1 MSFLQMPIG
10 QVGKSLLT
18 LGVDTSGKTSSKFF
32 RLATANYPNSPTRF
46 KVTVPGKENKN
57 YGKIYVANFLNGKVI
72 QLTELLT
79 DAARTGKG
87 KITEFTT
94 YVLDE
99 SGKLVK
105 NITKK
110 VGGTFKA
117 PEVDLEKIRV
127 EEMPKGLGIRA
138 GENVFAG
145 IAPDFQSIQV
155 GKQPVQV
162 LQNIECG
169 FLPTQTLEYDGRQL
183 NWGKT
188 Y

>member
-1 MSFLQMPIG
+1 MSFIQLPVG

-18 LGVDTSGKTSSKFF
+18 FGVDTTGKSSSKIF
-32 RLATANYPNSPTRF
+32 RLATNGAASSPTQF
-46 KVTVPGKENKN
+46 KVVVPGKENKN
-57 YGKIYVANFLNGKVI
+57 YGKLYVANFLKGKAV
-72 QLTELLT
+72 QLTEILT
-79 DAARTGKG
+79 DAAKTGKG

-94 YVLDE
+94 YVRDE

-110 VGGTFKA
+110 VDETFKA
-117 PEVDLEKIRV
+117 PEINLEEIRV
-127 EEMPKGLGIRA
+127 ADLPKGLGIKA

-145 IAPDFQSIQV
+145 VAPDFQTAQV
-155 GKQPVQV
+155 GKQSVQV
-162 LQNIECG
+162 LQKG
-169 FLPTQTLEYDGRQL
+169 QYGLPSQTLEYNGQQL